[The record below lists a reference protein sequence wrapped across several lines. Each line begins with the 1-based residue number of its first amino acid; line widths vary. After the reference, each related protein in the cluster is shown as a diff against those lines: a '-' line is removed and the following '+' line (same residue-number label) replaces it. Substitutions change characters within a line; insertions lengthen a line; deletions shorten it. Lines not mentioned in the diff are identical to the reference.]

1 MLTEDDLTKFYDDWP
16 EKLTE
21 PLWITIGNFDGLHL
35 GHQALLSRLRT
46 LAQAQET
53 QSGMLTFWP
62 HPRVFFQGLNGP
74 FYLTIQSEKQELL
87 KHSGLDLVITLEFNQ
102 AFADLSAEAFFDL
115 LTSRINLQGLVV
127 GENFALGK
135 NRSGTLDVIQ
145 RLCAERGIQLE
156 VFPPFSLDG

>member
-1 MLTEDDLTKFYDDWP
+1 MKIGQK
-16 EKLTE
+16 KLTE

-74 FYLTIQSEKQELL
+74 FLLDHQSGKIAQTFWV
-87 KHSGLDLVITLEFNQ
+87 GL
-102 AFADLSAEAFFDL
+102 SYH
-115 LTSRINLQGLVV
+115 
-127 GENFALGK
+127 
-135 NRSGTLDVIQ
+135 
-145 RLCAERGIQLE
+145 
-156 VFPPFSLDG
+156 P